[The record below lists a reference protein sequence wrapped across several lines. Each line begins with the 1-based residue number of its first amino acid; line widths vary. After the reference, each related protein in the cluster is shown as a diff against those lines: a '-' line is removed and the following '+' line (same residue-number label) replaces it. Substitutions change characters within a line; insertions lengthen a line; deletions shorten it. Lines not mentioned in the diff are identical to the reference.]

1 MLIHDLSFLNEDE
14 QQAIKDLE
22 RQLVDIVTD
31 LLVRLDAESKIVK
44 RTKKSIR

>member
-1 MLIHDLSFLNEDE
+1 VLIHDLSFLNEHE

-31 LLVRLDAESKIVK
+31 LLVRLDA
-44 RTKKSIR
+44 